1 MHVTWPLGRERKH
14 SRTLRR
20 QRHRENETGWKQTS
34 TVQDKDPGV
43 YHVQGLRH
51 HSASGSATE
60 SEPPED
66 SRPAS
71 CPLKCPSRSSAP
83 ASVFGRGVRIDSFL
97 PTYISRIA
105 ELLFLFRTTRDKR
118 EGRGNGELGRGREK
132 AIKVWGTSQ
141 HCHTQDGGAAV
152 ARSFRGGTNACA
164 AQSPGPGHKMA
175 AAALGRARRRRQNG
189 RSSRTCDRI
198 PSSPLRAAAD
208 SRSPLGPCQ
217 LSC

>member
-1 MHVTWPLGRERKH
+1 M
-14 SRTLRR
+14 
-20 QRHRENETGWKQTS
+20 
-34 TVQDKDPGV
+34 
-43 YHVQGLRH
+43 QGLRH

-60 SEPPED
+60 PEPPED

-97 PTYISRIA
+97 PTYISRTA
-105 ELLFLFRTTRDKR
+105 KLLFLLLRTTRDNR
-118 EGRGNGELGRGREK
+118 EGPENGELGRGREK

-189 RSSRTCDRI
+189 RSSRTCGRI
-198 PSSPLRAAAD
+198 PSSPLRAGKSPRKPWSCCEPRQGLGVRSRMAEAPPALPARGC
-208 SRSPLGPCQ
+208 RSPGLLRRRHLRPAGGQQGRWLG
-217 LSC
+217 